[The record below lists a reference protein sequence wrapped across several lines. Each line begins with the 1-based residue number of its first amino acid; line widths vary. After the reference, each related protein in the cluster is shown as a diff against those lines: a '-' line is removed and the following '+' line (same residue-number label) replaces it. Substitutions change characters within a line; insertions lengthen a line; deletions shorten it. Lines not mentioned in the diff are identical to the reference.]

1 MHSPPQWRHYITLLI
16 TAPTLPARRKRNLTC
31 RLESVLLTTDCGTC
45 DMYFQLLWTAC
56 PYSLFFS
63 FHSLSFLSQSYIYL
77 STLLCYLS
85 LRFFNLCYNDIYH
98 DDKNNIYSAHLS
110 DAICAGGWWVL
121 AVWGKVVTRARHVS
135 CHGETLSRC
144 PLRREAA
151 D

>member
-1 MHSPPQWRHYITLLI
+1 MVPVICIFNYYEQLVPTPCSSVFTLCHFF
-16 TAPTLPARRKRNLTC
+16 PNLP
-31 RLESVLLTTDCGTC
+31 
-45 DMYFQLLWTAC
+45 Y
-56 PYSLFFS
+56 
-63 FHSLSFLSQSYIYL
+63 HHQSYIYL
-77 STLLCYLS
+77 SSLHCCLS

-144 PLRREAA
+144 PLRRLEIKWQKWAVF
-151 D
+151 DFSKSLLYPFNCLNLSF